1 MRNNLILW
9 LSLLV
14 VGFLAG
20 FIPEYYRAHR
30 FEQEVSA
37 STAQLETCRFAE
49 QLSQLRDAATLM
61 YLEATQKNYGTSGDD
76 ANHFFDQAQRIS
88 SSTQDETLRNVLR
101 GILATRDQVI
111 AGLAKGDA
119 AVVSEMQP
127 LLLKLEQSTKR

>member
-1 MRNNLILW
+1 
-9 LSLLV
+9 
-14 VGFLAG
+14 
-20 FIPEYYRAHR
+20 
-30 FEQEVSA
+30 VST

-101 GILATRDQVI
+101 EILATRDQVI

-119 AVVSEMQP
+119 AVGSEMQP
-127 LLLKLEQSTKR
+127 LLLKLEQGTKR

>member
-20 FIPEYYRAHR
+20 FIPQYSRAHR
-30 FEQEVSA
+30 FEQEASA
-37 STAQLETCRFAE
+37 STAELKTCRFAE
-49 QLSQLRDAATLM
+49 QLSQLRDVATLM
-61 YLEATQKNYGTSGDD
+61 YLEATQKNYGTSGED
-76 ANHFFDQAQRIS
+76 ANHFFDEAQRIAN
-88 SSTQDETLRNVLR
+88 STQDETLRNVLR
-101 GILATRDQVI
+101 EILATRDQVI

-127 LLLKLEQSTKR
+127 LLLKLEQGAKR